1 MEQFVK
7 NLRTRLQ
14 RSEPAQEV
22 DQTDAADQPETGQ
35 IEEEGGSKFSLSR
48 FGINVTPPSATATIT
63 IEHGFIKLLIVDNME
78 IVDHRIALA
87 NPQFFREGMAS
98 DSRRMSEVLTRN
110 MEDTAIDYGQLV
122 GAVPGYQ
129 TSLR

>member
-48 FGINVTPPSATATIT
+48 FGINVTPPSATATIM
-63 IEHGFIKLLIVDNME
+63 IEHGFIKLL